1 MRNRTSITVG
11 ILVFL
16 LTPLVGLNAGSLNL
30 TGYVRNYSGIML
42 SAGNDFA
49 IIQNTFNLNLD
60 HSKEKVAFK
69 VNPYIYQY
77 PDQDLE
83 IGLRQAYIDIFFNSM
98 DIRIGKQQIIWG
110 KADGVFITDVIS
122 PKDLREFLLPEFDEI
137 RIGITSLKADY
148 YIGNSTVEFV
158 WVPVFTPTR
167 FPDEDSIWNPRFDLP
182 LQPEFDYSREEVSK
196 SVKNSE
202 LFLKYSAVTSALDF
216 EIMGGY
222 MWDDDPTMHTVKNI
236 DPVTLQP
243 DSITVI
249 PEHHR
254 LGLVGGSF
262 GTTLGGFVIRGEG
275 AWYFGKYFLSED
287 PMLEEGV
294 VEKNYLHYLLGVDF
308 TLLDIKMS
316 VQFIQQLILDYED
329 PIVNERAE
337 NMMTFLASKDFL
349 RETLFLELFT
359 YVGLNNGDALIRGK
373 VTYKLFDGFDVLL
386 GANIFTGDKGMF
398 GQFNKNDMVYTKI
411 KYSF

>member
-1 MRNRTSITVG
+1 MRNRTFITAG

-30 TGYVRNYSGIML
+30 TGYVRNYSGILL
-42 SAGNDFA
+42 SAENNFA

-137 RIGITSLKADY
+137 RIGVTSLKADY

-167 FPDEDSIWNPRFDLP
+167 FPDEDSIWNPRFDFP

-202 LFLKYSAVTSALDF
+202 VFLKYSAVTSALDF

-262 GTTLGGFVIRGEG
+262 GTTLGSFVIRGEG
-275 AWYFGKYFLSED
+275 AWYVGKYFLSED

-329 PIVNERAE
+329 PIVNDRAE

-373 VTYKLFDGFDVLL
+373 VTYKFVDGFEVLL

-398 GQFNKNDMVYTKI
+398 GQFNENDMVYVKI

>member
-1 MRNRTSITVG
+1 MRNRTFITVG

-30 TGYVRNYSGIML
+30 TGYVRNYSGILL

-60 HSKEKVAFK
+60 HSKEKIAFK

-148 YIGNSTVEFV
+148 YIGDSTIEFV

-167 FPDEDSIWNPRFDLP
+167 FPDEDSIWNPGFDLP

-202 LFLKYSAVTSALDF
+202 VFLKYSAVTSALDF
-216 EIMGGY
+216 DIMGGY

-262 GTTLGGFVIRGEG
+262 GTTLGSFVIKGEG

-316 VQFIQQLILDYED
+316 IQFIQQLILDYED
-329 PIVNERAE
+329 PILNDRAE
-337 NMMTFLASKDFL
+337 NMMTFLASKDLL

-398 GQFNKNDMVYTKI
+398 GQFNKNDMVYVKI